1 MIKTRINKVTEIEY
15 GISEIDLTFL
25 NQSSRFIMPISA
37 NEVTDIT
44 PDCITRPVVNY
55 LSRPSPVTVIDR
67 VDDTTIFT
75 YKFDK
80 LQLILNADNIKQ
92 FEKLL
97 KHDNAFMGMIPKADI
112 NFYVGINYYRN
123 LTINQ
128 QERQE
133 ITHWSYYQVTDIVS
147 NILTYE

>member
-1 MIKTRINKVTEIEY
+1 MRINKVTEIEY
-15 GISEIDLTFL
+15 GVSEIDLTFL

-44 PDCITRPVVNY
+44 PDCIMRPVVNY
-55 LSRPSPVTVIDR
+55 LSRSSPVTVIDR

-97 KHDNAFMGMIPKADI
+97 KDDNAFMGMIPKADI
-112 NFYVGINYYRN
+112 DFYVGINYYRN
-123 LTINQ
+123 LTIDQ

-133 ITHWSYYQVTDIVS
+133 ITDWSYYQVTDIVT